1 MSELYNTKIL
11 RLAMAIPLTER
22 LGDPDVTVTRTSRI
36 CGSRVTVDLKIEKG
50 VITGYGQEVKA
61 CALGQA
67 ACSLVAG
74 RIIGKTEADFA
85 PVAEAMRAMLA
96 GEGPPPT
103 GAWSELEIF
112 LPAVEHKSRHGS
124 IMLPF
129 EAVMQGF
136 AEARSGAD
144 LETTA

>member
-1 MSELYNTKIL
+1 MSELYNTRIL

-22 LGDPDVTVTRTSRI
+22 LADPDVTVTRTSRI
-36 CGSRVTVDLKIEKG
+36 CGSRVTVDLKIENG

-74 RIIGKTEADFA
+74 RIIGKTEAEFA
-85 PVAEAMRAMLA
+85 PVAGAMRAMLA
-96 GEGPPPT
+96 GDGPPPS
-103 GAWSELEIF
+103 GEWSELEIF
-112 LPAVEHKSRHGS
+112 LPAVAHKSRHGS

-129 EAVMQGF
+129 EAVTQGF
-136 AEARSGAD
+136 AEAD